1 MKIESVRS
9 FPTRV
14 FTFNSREAFL
24 QTMSKFIL
32 ILRFIL
38 DLRKLIL
45 SMILKSRMN
54 LEMRIN
60 FDMVC
65 KKSLPAVNCE
75 HPGRKRLHRFNV
87 HMYIKHGYYANKWIK
102 TLTPAQNRSSNILLH
117 LIWSRHHLLCFITN
131 AKRNTAGL
139 SATLL
144 YGIKWY
150 CVVPHS
156 TVTVAYGITWP
167 CIDLIEVILSDLGR
181 VKILKSGM
189 LLLYGHMDTV
199 AVKSFCSS

>member
-1 MKIESVRS
+1 
-9 FPTRV
+9 
-14 FTFNSREAFL
+14 
-24 QTMSKFIL
+24 MSNMDI
-32 ILRFIL
+32 
-38 DLRKLIL
+38 
-45 SMILKSRMN
+45 MQ
-54 LEMRIN
+54 
-60 FDMVC
+60 
-65 KKSLPAVNCE
+65 KKW
-75 HPGRKRLHRFNV
+75 F
-87 HMYIKHGYYANKWIK
+87 K

-189 LLLYGHMDTV
+189 LLLYGHMATV